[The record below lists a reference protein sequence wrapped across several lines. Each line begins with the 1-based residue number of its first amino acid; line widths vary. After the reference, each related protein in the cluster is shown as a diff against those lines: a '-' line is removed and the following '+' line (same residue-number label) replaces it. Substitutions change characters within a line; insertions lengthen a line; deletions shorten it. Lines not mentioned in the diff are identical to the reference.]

1 MKKLSLFLLMAIFA
15 FVLSSSLA
23 AAEEELATTVEVI
36 SETAAQETQIT
47 TQDLGIEDPGML
59 PTSRFYFLK
68 NLNRTFKRAF
78 TFNSVKKAE
87 LELDIANEQAAEIE
101 QMKEIS
107 PDRIDVIVKAAVNY
121 QENVDKLKNRLDAM
135 KETSQNPNVDKLM
148 EKLTDRSI
156 KHQQL
161 FDELKQKFEDRPE
174 LKQQLGKMQDQINEA
189 VAKIPEKFDNPEAF
203 KERIKKAI
211 EARPEGSFKELRG
224 MEIVDRVMEK
234 MPADRRD
241 KLGEIK
247 DDFMK
252 KLEDRMGQMPENQ
265 RKEFLRPE
273 MLEKLPGDPEVRMR
287 IMEEMKTRVSNPD
300 IQKEIIEAKE
310 GVLKERIEKGEI
322 KKEAVEKLINE
333 TRDLMAKAESGLVNA
348 QSDSKQI
355 VEKMLGI
362 AKARLA
368 EAEKALGDNK
378 IGEAFGHATAAS
390 AAVRNA
396 LRPESF
402 LNRPSYIDPT
412 IRQAIP
418 APAPAGILPSPQI
431 VPTAGTTTVTGKC
444 GDGICDLIEK
454 EKGFCAID
462 CK

>member
-1 MKKLSLFLLMAIFA
+1 MKKILLFL
-15 FVLSSSLA
+15 FVM
-23 AAEEELATTVEVI
+23 VFVFVI
-36 SETAAQETQIT
+36 SATFVVAQEESVSTLDTGIAVVEQMEIT

-68 NLNRTFKRAF
+68 DLNRTFKRVF

-87 LELDIANEQAAEIE
+87 LELDIANEQAAEIQRME
-101 QMKEIS
+101 EIT
-107 PDRIDVIVKAAVNY
+107 PERTDAIAKAVTNY

-161 FDELKQKFEDRPE
+161 FDELKQKFEDRLE
-174 LKQQLGKMQDQINEA
+174 LKQQFGKMQDKINEA
-189 VAKIPEKFDNPEAF
+189 VAKIPEKFDNPEVF

-211 EARPEGSFKELRG
+211 EARPDGSFKELRS
-224 MEIVDRVMEK
+224 MEIVDRIMEK

-252 KLEDRMGQMPENQ
+252 KLEDRMGQMSEDQ

-273 MLEKLPGDPEVRMR
+273 ILEKLPGDPEVRMR
-287 IMEEMKTRVSNPD
+287 IMEEMKTRVSSPD

-310 GVLKERIEKGEI
+310 GILKERIEKGEI

-333 TRDLMAKAESGLVNA
+333 TRDLIAKAESDLANA
-348 QSDSKQI
+348 QSDLKQI
-355 VEKMLGI
+355 AEKMLGI
-362 AKARLA
+362 SKARIA

-390 AAVRNA
+390 AAARSA

-402 LNRPSYIDPT
+402 LNRPLYIDPT

-418 APAPAGILPSPQI
+418 ASAPAGILPSPQTA
-431 VPTAGTTTVTGKC
+431 PTTGTTTITVKC